1 MVKTRGAKRVLQGLL
16 RESVFRFFLRDR
28 MLAPFLSNSDI
39 FALSLCC
46 KRWREF
52 QSHFEDIHTGS
63 EAVLIALSTGA
74 CPGVRYVNLLTHAR
88 PYSFVD
94 RSRPRRSLL
103 RSSHSWPR
111 VPLSLDHLGDEERRR
126 FLLRGLVRS
135 CTKLKGLAC
144 VRLGMDFPYT
154 EQEMHSCQ
162 VGIQD
167 TGTEVLAEALME
179 EGSTRSLQV
188 LNLTVNNITSRGAK
202 ALSKMIA
209 KGITKELRWLR
220 LGMNKLGDEGV
231 IALAEALG
239 QGACPNLFFLDMP
252 LVYATPEGLKALAVA
267 LVKGK
272 YTSLSGLSIGLN
284 PLDLDAVN
292 AWSDVIIK
300 NPRLELLGLSYCG
313 FGSDGLRIFVK
324 KLVESGATF
333 AISRMHLIGNMLED
347 EGVVELA
354 KALPVLH
361 QLTFLDVSKNEMGC
375 QGVAA
380 LIGSFRN
387 SLCNQC
393 LKGLLLCGNP
403 IENEGAALL
412 ADALDQGLWPSL
424 ERLSFTEKSG
434 WGFEKLTEA
443 IKARHMLMG

>member
-1 MVKTRGAKRVLQGLL
+1 MKTRGAKRVLQGLL
-16 RESVFRFFLRDR
+16 CDSVFRFFLRDR
-28 MLAPFLSNSDI
+28 MLSPFLGNPDI

-52 QSHFEDIHTGS
+52 QSQFEDIHTGS
-63 EAVLIALSTGA
+63 EAVLMALSTGA
-74 CPGVRYVNLLTHAR
+74 CPGVRYINLDEITLG
-88 PYSFVD
+88 
-94 RSRPRRSLL
+94 
-103 RSSHSWPR
+103 
-111 VPLSLDHLGDEERRR
+111 HLCDEERRR

-135 CTKLKGLAC
+135 CIKLKGLAC
-144 VRLGMDFPYT
+144 VRLGMDFPYS

-167 TGTEVLAEALME
+167 TGAEALAEALME

-188 LNLTVNNITSRGAK
+188 LNLTVNNITSRGAT
-202 ALSKMIA
+202 ALSKMIG

-239 QGACPNLFFLDMP
+239 QGVCPNLFFLDIP
-252 LVYATPEGLKALAVA
+252 LVYATPEGLKALAEA

-272 YTSLSGLSIGLN
+272 CTSLSGLSIGLN
-284 PLDLDAVN
+284 PLDHDAVS

-313 FGSDGLRIFVK
+313 LGSGGIRVFVK
-324 KLVESGATF
+324 KLLGSGAVF
-333 AISRMHLIGNMLED
+333 PISRMHLIGNILED
-347 EGVVELA
+347 EGILELA
-354 KALPVLH
+354 KALPVLP
-361 QLTFLDVSKNEMGC
+361 QLAFLDLSKNEMGC

-380 LIGSFRN
+380 LIAAFRK
-387 SLCNQC
+387 SSCNQC

-403 IENEGAALL
+403 IENKGAALL
-412 ADALDQGLWPSL
+412 ADALNQGLWPCL

-434 WGFEKLTEA
+434 WGFAKLTEA
-443 IKARHMLMG
+443 IKARHMLMGQ